1 MSRKPWQGANGVLF
15 MTESKQKEFE
25 IRDRSLEIKSTKTS
39 DVLAIISKGVV
50 GTIPLLGP
58 LVAEIV
64 GR

>member
-1 MSRKPWQGANGVLF
+1 